1 MHNSSKEN
9 KENPSHIQNV
19 QHNSNDSKKIRKIE
33 NEFSTM
39 LIRMERME
47 ARMDEISLESSLK
60 DERMN
65 MLFNQNSE
73 LHRKLE
79 RTLQSFKSYSNMQMD
94 KNALQSAN
102 VNQIPSH
109 RDHKERE
116 REREKPL
123 TDRVKISQTTNNP
136 FQ

>member
-1 MHNSSKEN
+1 MNNHN
-9 KENPSHIQNV
+9 I
-19 QHNSNDSKKIRKIE
+19 HNNMNDSKKIRKIE

-47 ARMDEISLESSLK
+47 AKMDEISLESSLK

-65 MLFNQNSE
+65 MLFNQNME
-73 LHRKLE
+73 LHKRLE
-79 RTLQSFKSYSNMQMD
+79 RTLQSFKSYTNMQLD
-94 KNALQSAN
+94 KNSLQSAN
-102 VNQIPSH
+102 INQIPSH
-109 RDHKERE
+109 RDLKEK
-116 REREKPL
+116 EREKPL